1 MHDYTFTIDIK
12 IYYIVCFLHSV
23 MVKAW
28 VAGPDDLVLECWL
41 CHLLT
46 WAGGLTILY
55 NGANNSSYLRG
66 LLRRVSEY
74 KQSI

>member
-28 VAGPDDLVLECWL
+28 VVGPDDLVLEC
-41 CHLLT
+41 
-46 WAGGLTILY
+46 
-55 NGANNSSYLRG
+55 
-66 LLRRVSEY
+66 
-74 KQSI
+74 